1 MKKLLIIFL
10 LQGYL
15 MAATLLKVNV
25 NGIDVPIVFEKD
37 NRLPL
42 REVEFVF
49 TNSGYLASNKAGL
62 VTLSADLLNEGTLK
76 DGSIKFAKELEDRA
90 IDLSAN
96 SGRETFVFTIDTI
109 KEQFDFGLDKLI
121 ELLKEPNYKDET
133 FNKIVAKRLAVL
145 EKKEDDFDYI
155 AANGLRAELFKGT
168 PLANPALG
176 TKESIKSLKLNDLK
190 NYINSHLH
198 LDNLIVVAG
207 GDFSED
213 EIKNIAKK
221 FASNLKKG
229 KVEEIKKIQA
239 SDKEA
244 TKETFK
250 ETQQA
255 YIYFGAPYDM
265 NVSSKD
271 RVIGKV
277 ASFILGSGGF
287 GSRLMEEIRV
297 KRGLA
302 YAAFSR
308 FVVNKTHSYFSGYL
322 QTKLDS
328 QKEAIS
334 VVKEV
339 ISNFL
344 KNGVTQEEL
353 ESAKKFFLGSE
364 PLRMETLNQRVSR
377 AFNEYYSGVGLGF
390 SKEELKLIENLKLED
405 LNNFIKKHQ
414 EIGKL
419 SFFIVTKKK

>member
-1 MKKLLIIFL
+1 MRKLLIFFIV
-10 LQGYL
+10 QGYL

-25 NGIDVPIVFEKD
+25 DGIEIPIVFERD
-37 NRLPL
+37 SRLPL
-42 REVEFVF
+42 TTVEFVF
-49 TNSGYLASNKAGL
+49 KDSGYLASSKAGL
-62 VTLSADLLNEGTLK
+62 VTLSADLLNQGTAQ
-76 DGSIKFAKELEDRA
+76 DGSIKFANDLENRA
-90 IDLSAN
+90 IELNAN

-109 KEQFDFGLDKLI
+109 KEQFEYGLNKLI
-121 ELLKEPNYKDET
+121 ELLNDPNYKDET
-133 FNKIVAKRLAVL
+133 FKKIVAKRLAVL

-155 AANGLRAELFKGT
+155 AANGLRGLLFKGT

-176 TKESIKSLKLNDLK
+176 TKDSIKSLKLSDIK
-190 NYINSHLH
+190 EYINSHLH
-198 LDNLIVVAG
+198 LNNLIVVAG
-207 GDFSED
+207 GAFSED
-213 EIKNIAKK
+213 EIKDIVKK
-221 FASNLKKG
+221 FASNLKRG
-229 KVEEIKKIQA
+229 SVEVIKRITV
-239 SDKEA
+239 SDKEE

-255 YIYFGAPYDM
+255 YIYFGAPYNM
-265 NVSSKD
+265 KTISKD

-302 YAAFSR
+302 YSAYSR

-322 QTKLDS
+322 QTKLES

-334 VVKEV
+334 VVKDV
-339 ISNFL
+339 IANYL
-344 KNGVTQEEL
+344 KNGATKEEL

-377 AFNEYYSGVGLGF
+377 AFNEFYSGVGLGF
-390 SKEELKLIENLKLED
+390 SKEELKIVENLKLEE

-419 SFFIVTKKK
+419 SFFIVTKK